1 MIYLLVAIAIIAM
14 SASQLLAKKGLLT
27 IGFTPHSLGDLGHF
41 FLKAYSNGY
50 IISAVA
56 LTIVTALVWVVA
68 LSKSELS
75 WLYPFMALSYILVAL
90 FSWLI
95 FNEGV
100 TALRWAGITFI
111 CIGVALVSRS

>member
-1 MIYLLVAIAIIAM
+1 MVYLLVLISIAAM
-14 SASQLLAKKGLLT
+14 SAGQLLAKKGLLT
-27 IGFTPHSLGDLGHF
+27 IGYTPHSFGELGHF

-56 LTIVTALVWVVA
+56 LTIVTALVWIVA

-75 WLYPFMALSYILVAL
+75 WLYPFMALSYVLVAL
-90 FSWLI
+90 FSWLL

-100 TALRWAGITFI
+100 TALRWAGIAFI
-111 CIGVALVSRS
+111 CLGVILVAKS

>member
-1 MIYLLVAIAIIAM
+1 MVYLLVLISIVAM

-27 IGFTPHSLGDLGHF
+27 IGYTPHSLGELGHF

-56 LTIVTALVWVVA
+56 LTIVTALVWIVA

-75 WLYPFMALSYILVAL
+75 WLYPFMALSYVLVAL
-90 FSWLI
+90 FSWLL

-100 TALRWAGITFI
+100 TALRWAGIAFI
-111 CIGVALVSRS
+111 CLGVVLVARS